1 MNKHSTEK
9 EIKMNYKEI
18 IVFISHSGKTEFS
31 KLWQGPKKQAF
42 SFILD
47 TNQIG
52 TALKNSMENF
62 IKIENI
68 YILDPESVLLE
79 M

>member
-1 MNKHSTEK
+1 
-9 EIKMNYKEI
+9 MNYKETT
-18 IVFISHSGKTEFS
+18 VFISHTGKTEVS

-52 TALKNSMENF
+52 AALKNSMENF
-62 IKIENI
+62 IQIENI

-79 M
+79 I